1 MLNVDIRKTL
11 SQYIMRII
19 ETNNTFAPAKK

>member
-1 MLNVDIRKTL
+1 MLNVDINKTL
-11 SQYIMRII
+11 RHYNMRII

>member
-1 MLNVDIRKTL
+1 MLNVDIHKTL
-11 SQYIMRII
+11 QDYIMQII